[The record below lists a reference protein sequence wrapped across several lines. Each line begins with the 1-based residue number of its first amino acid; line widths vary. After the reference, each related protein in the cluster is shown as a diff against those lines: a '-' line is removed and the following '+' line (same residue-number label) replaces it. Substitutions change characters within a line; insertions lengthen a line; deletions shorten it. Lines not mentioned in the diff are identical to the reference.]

1 MKVKIREIGNVRV
14 VDLEGELKLGAGDTA
29 LRETVRGLVS
39 QGHSR
44 IVLNLRGVKWID
56 SSGVG
61 ELVACRKR
69 TVERGGGA
77 GHDHSVY
84 AREPPGAPLA
94 YRHPDVDCAQRRLSH
109 RPQ

>member
-1 MKVKIREIGNVRV
+1 MKLKVREIGNVRI
-14 VDLEGELKLGAGDTA
+14 VDLEGELKLGSGDTA
-29 LRETVRGLVS
+29 LREVVRGLVS

-69 TVERGGGA
+69 TVERGGDTKLLMPSEG
-77 GHDHSVY
+77 VY
-84 AREPPGAPLA
+84 NLLVLVRLHEYFNIFHEEPLA
-94 YRHPDVDCAQRRLSH
+94 LLSF
-109 RPQ
+109 

>member
-69 TVERGGGA
+69 TVERGGDTKLLMPSEG
-77 GHDHSVY
+77 VY
-84 AREPPGAPLA
+84 NLLVLVRLHEYFNIFHEEPLA
-94 YRHPDVDCAQRRLSH
+94 LLSF
-109 RPQ
+109 